1 MQVVLWLLAPGHED
15 FFRAADFSFQPNG
28 SYGLRSE
35 DYGSEFRASR
45 IRDHQGALRPGGSCT
60 DRNGPAVDI
69 DECLIVLL
77 RTVAGFIFGSAFLPH
92 RQRLAYMRPSPLHLL
107 GQILR
112 VARAKKNS
120 RAAMVHKFLHAAQG
134 GRDHRNTAGI
144 GFQDR
149 EWTLFITFAGIDQES
164 RASQDR
170 QGVPVRHLPAKGHRG
185 KPALGR
191 FFVQLGAKIA
201 IAHNEKRQWRVDG
214 PPSSPQEPERKN
226 KTLKSS
232 HGYNSDAAL
241 FL

>member
-15 FFRAADFSFQPNG
+15 FFRAADFSFQTNG

-45 IRDHQGALRPGGSCT
+45 IRDHQGAHRPGGSCT

-92 RQRLAYMRPSPLHLL
+92 RQRLAYMRPSPLNLL

-120 RAAMVHKFLHAAQG
+120 RAAMVHKFLHAPKG
-134 GRDHRNTAGI
+134 GRGHGNTEGTSSQEGDGTMYTQSAG
-144 GFQDR
+144 
-149 EWTLFITFAGIDQES
+149 
-164 RASQDR
+164 
-170 QGVPVRHLPAKGHRG
+170 
-185 KPALGR
+185 
-191 FFVQLGAKIA
+191 
-201 IAHNEKRQWRVDG
+201 
-214 PPSSPQEPERKN
+214 
-226 KTLKSS
+226 
-232 HGYNSDAAL
+232 
-241 FL
+241 